1 MADPSFANGY
11 GNSDFQPVQKRP
23 LSAMAAPA
31 PSLTPSKMPKTDGF
45 SLFSNNAPGSFSSQ
59 GNTTTPT
66 PNSLAPTK
74 SIVPANSI
82 ASTSTAVPATAVVSS
97 NAAVPPKLFSTSA
110 QAPPKPPFPAD
121 GATENPTENANGTTE
136 IVSTE
141 DETSQREKTEEDIRA
156 YCEAIDM
163 FDQIVKKLWRRG
175 KKRKNATPNTE
186 NQLLLASVEKDL
198 MKKMAARL
206 YQLADAL

>member
-1 MADPSFANGY
+1 M
-11 GNSDFQPVQKRP
+11 
-23 LSAMAAPA
+23 
-31 PSLTPSKMPKTDGF
+31 
-45 SLFSNNAPGSFSSQ
+45 
-59 GNTTTPT
+59 
-66 PNSLAPTK
+66 
-74 SIVPANSI
+74 
-82 ASTSTAVPATAVVSS
+82 
-97 NAAVPPKLFSTSA
+97 
-110 QAPPKPPFPAD
+110 
-121 GATENPTENANGTTE
+121 
-136 IVSTE
+136 STE